1 MRLDSRL
8 SIDWPPLSDN
18 IIKYLPTLPAS
29 LLCLKRSDNP
39 RFCPACSAAA
49 EKPGFLF
56 PAEEQSG
63 LDHL

>member
-1 MRLDSRL
+1 MRLDSWL

-29 LLCLKRSDNP
+29 LLYLKISTNS
-39 RFCPACSAAA
+39 RFCPACFAAA
-49 EKPGFLF
+49 ENTDFLF